1 MRRASL
7 PLQFLGMGLAW
18 GSSFLFMK
26 VALDGV
32 SFGQVVWI
40 RLVLG
45 SILLGMFMLIRRQKL
60 PRELVVWAHFTVIA
74 LTGCVIPYLLISW
87 SELFISS
94 SLASIYNAVTP
105 IATALMVTLVF
116 RVEALNRSQVL
127 GVVIGV
133 IGVLVIIAPW
143 QVVGLTGDFKGQLA
157 SIGATFSY
165 GFTLA
170 YMKKYISHRP
180 IPGITVAFMQIGI
193 AGVIML
199 LLTGFVVGH
208 EVSLNL
214 WVVLALVGV
223 GVLGTGF
230 AYIWNI
236 NVLRAWGPT
245 ATSTV
250 TYVVP
255 VVGVVLG
262 VLILSE
268 TLNWNEP
275 AGAFLVLVGIL
286 LTQQRIRLTF
296 DWLGRRAGP
305 VTIPATEQDAAEH

>member
-1 MRRASL
+1 
-7 PLQFLGMGLAW
+7 MGLAW

-26 VALDGV
+26 VALEGV
-32 SFGQVVWI
+32 SFGQVVWT
-40 RLVLG
+40 RLILG
-45 SILLGMFMLIRRQKL
+45 SILLGLFMLVRRQAL

-74 LTGCVIPYLLISW
+74 ITGCVIPYLLISW

-116 RVEALNRSQVL
+116 RVEALNRSQFL
-127 GVVIGV
+127 GVAIGI

-143 QVVGLTGDFKGQLA
+143 QVAGLTGDLTGQLA

-170 YMKKYISHRP
+170 YMKKFISHRP

-193 AGVIML
+193 AGFIML
-199 LLTGFVVGH
+199 LLTPIVISH
-208 EVSLNL
+208 ELSLNV
-214 WVVLALVGV
+214 WVVLSLVAV

-255 VVGVVLG
+255 VVGVALG

-268 TLNWNEP
+268 TLSWNEP
-275 AGAFLVLVGIL
+275 AGALLVALGIL
-286 LTQQRIRLTF
+286 LTQQRIRLSF
-296 DWLGRRAGP
+296 DWRGRRVKPGA
-305 VTIPATEQDAAEH
+305 IPATEQDAAEL